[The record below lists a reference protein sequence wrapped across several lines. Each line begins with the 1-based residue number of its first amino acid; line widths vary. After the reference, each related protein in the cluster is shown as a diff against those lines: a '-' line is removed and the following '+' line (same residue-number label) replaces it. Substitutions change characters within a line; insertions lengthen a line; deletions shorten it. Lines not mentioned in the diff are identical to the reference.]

1 MRIAA
6 AFTWLCLAVY
16 GSTCAANDT
25 GESARLA
32 IEKLNQAAVALE
44 SAEQSSD
51 RVAAL
56 TQTLKA
62 YEDGLSVMR
71 DGLRR
76 VAIQERAIQADFN
89 SRSEELS
96 QLLGV
101 LQSMEKSP
109 APLLLLHPNGPIGTA
124 RSGML
129 VSDITPELAAR
140 AETLKASLDEISL
153 LRSLQNNAVDA
164 LQDSLVEVQSAR
176 TALAQAIADRTD
188 LPRRY
193 VSDPNRM
200 ARLLNDSET
209 LSAFATGLSQIS
221 TAGPA
226 PQAADF
232 TTAKGGLPLPV
243 AGRLLRQF
251 EEPDAAG
258 IVRPGLLIAARPL
271 SVVTTPWPATLRY
284 RGPLLDYGN
293 VIILEPQDGY
303 LMVLA
308 GLSDVYGEV
317 GQVLDMGAP
326 VGLMGGTTPDLGEFI
341 ENSVEG
347 SGNTLSET
355 LYIELRDGQSP
366 VDPANWFALNKE

>member
-32 IEKLNQAAVALE
+32 IEKLNHAAVALE

-226 PQAADF
+226 PQTADF